1 MNLDNIIYVDSK
13 QHMDGRAI
21 IYIELNKE
29 VRITKKDNAQVV
41 TFIIKAINKALETS
55 KIISNIEEFAIIVEL
70 KQYKKSKFGSHLPI
84 ALAKT
89 LKVLFPNRLHKCY
102 LKNAPMVFRC
112 VFRLIYPLLDK
123 DTRKKIFF
131 IKGDKEIPC
140 TEYSLDNE

>member
-41 TFIIKAINKALETS
+41 AFIIKAINKALETS
-55 KIISNIEEFAIIVEL
+55 KKISNNEEFAIIVEL
-70 KQYKKSKFGSHLPI
+70 KQYKKSKFGAHLPV

-89 LKVLFPNRLHKCY
+89 LKALFPNRLHKCY

>member
-41 TFIIKAINKALETS
+41 AFIIKAINKALETS
-55 KIISNIEEFAIIVEL
+55 KKISNIEEFAIIVEL
-70 KQYKKSKFGSHLPI
+70 KQYKKSKFGAHLPV

-89 LKVLFPNRLHKCY
+89 LKALFPNRLHKCY

>member
-70 KQYKKSKFGSHLPI
+70 KQYKK
-84 ALAKT
+84 
-89 LKVLFPNRLHKCY
+89 
-102 LKNAPMVFRC
+102 
-112 VFRLIYPLLDK
+112 
-123 DTRKKIFF
+123 FF
-131 IKGDKEIPC
+131 
-140 TEYSLDNE
+140 Y